1 MSEHK
6 HATSPEN
13 RRATFPQDLRS
24 LVRCVAFAMA
34 ALVALSLVP
43 AAAQSS
49 NGDGTQGAN
58 ALRTGSVTGLP
69 IPRFVSLK
77 ADRVNMRRGPS
88 RSHQVEWVLLR
99 AGLPVE
105 ITAEFENWRRIRDYA
120 GDEGWVF
127 HTLLSGRRTVLF
139 APWSTGNALVTLRD
153 EPVDDSPTVAQI
165 GPRVLG
171 DIVECENRWCEID
184 VESARG
190 WISQDS
196 LWGVY
201 PGETIK

>member
-13 RRATFPQDLRS
+13 RWAIFPKDLWS
-24 LVRCVAFAMA
+24 LVRRVAFATA
-34 ALVALSLVP
+34 AVTALSLAP

-49 NGDGTQGAN
+49 SDDSAEGAS
-58 ALRTGSVTGLP
+58 AIRTGSVTGLP

-139 APWSTGNALVTLRD
+139 APWSIGNSLVTLKA
-153 EPVDDSPTVAQI
+153 EPADDATTIAQI

-171 DIVECENRWCEID
+171 DIVECESRWCEID